1 MLASFQKEEMN
12 RLLSQTGVYAA
23 IGWHPRSAL
32 VHQDS
37 PVEIARR
44 IMSHPK
50 VVAVGEIGEG

>member
-32 VHQDS
+32 SHQDS
-37 PVEIARR
+37 VVEIARR
-44 IMSHPK
+44 FMSHPK